1 MPTPVFSPALPASL
15 RARYDVI
22 FAGGGTAA
30 CVTAGR
36 LAAADPNLQILI
48 LESGPSTK
56 DKAEHIQP
64 GQAITHL
71 APTSQTMQFYKSR
84 PSQSLAGRSVIVPSA
99 QCVGG
104 GSSINFALYNRPA
117 ASDLDAWGQLGN
129 PGWYSTDLIPL
140 FQKAETYEID
150 LNKPTHGSNGPL
162 KVSFGGPGALMDIGK
177 QFLDVGPKFEQSRPL
192 SNEGNGF
199 NEESINVFYNMPKW
213 ISQSGRRSDV
223 AHHYVYN
230 KGLDNLTV
238 LDNCLVKRIIINNTG
253 RATGVEYI
261 FNKSVHPSSTDDI
274 LTVQA
279 ARLVVIAAGAMGSPL
294 ILERSGIGSKDV
306 LEKANIPIIHE
317 LPGVGA
323 DYQDHPFYVTPYIV
337 DPNTDTYDPLY
348 RRDTELW
355 PKLVAQWERD
365 GSGRMSGNGVDGVI
379 KMRPLPE
386 ELEELGPEFTE
397 HFRTAY
403 ANNPDKPLFWLCA
416 SAGLGGDQSQLPH
429 LNYSCLCI
437 VLGYP
442 ESKGSLHIT
451 SEDPYA
457 PPNFDSGFLT
467 KFVDVAALRWGYKKG
482 RELVRRLPVHVG
494 ALTPA
499 HPQFSPDSLAT
510 LTDVGPVAIDAPKI
524 VYSKEDDA
532 AIDQNIRQFVQTSW
546 HSLGTCPMKPL
557 AMGGVVDSNLNVYG
571 IQGLKIADLS
581 IAPSNVNSN
590 TNSVAV
596 VIGEKAAV
604 IIAEELGIKG
614 V

>member
-416 SAGLGGDQSQLPH
+416 SAG
-429 LNYSCLCI
+429 
-437 VLGYP
+437 
-442 ESKGSLHIT
+442 
-451 SEDPYA
+451 
-457 PPNFDSGFLT
+457 
-467 KFVDVAALRWGYKKG
+467 FVDVAALRWGYKKG

-524 VYSKEDDA
+524 
-532 AIDQNIRQFVQTSW
+532 
-546 HSLGTCPMKPL
+546 LGTCPMKPL